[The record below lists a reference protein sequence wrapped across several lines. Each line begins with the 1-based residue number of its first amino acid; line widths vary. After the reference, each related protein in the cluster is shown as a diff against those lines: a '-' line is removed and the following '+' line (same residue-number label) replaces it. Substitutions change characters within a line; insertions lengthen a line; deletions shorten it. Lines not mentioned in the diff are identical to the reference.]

1 MVTFS
6 NLWKEL
12 KRRLRKKK
20 RWLSLGAVTLVAG
33 AAALGLWLD
42 RADQRSGAHT
52 DTDKGAEIGVMG
64 RTVVQP
70 ASNQNDPATIEALNS
85 VRSSSEQRSVF
96 VQKRYVCG
104 EETEK
109 LGPMPSAE
117 IIKKHEEHPEW
128 NVVLDQEGSVFFVE
142 DVEDLAPKCKE
153 NGYFGLDK
161 SGNLSLFDGLPEQD
175 HVIRTFFQ
183 LNVEHLKSS
192 LPQDA
197 VKQLYSG
204 IRIADLADYNS
215 VLSTFSEYAV
225 EATAPLE

>member
-1 MVTFS
+1 MTFS

-33 AAALGLWLD
+33 AAVLGLWLKETGSSNGSQSE
-42 RADQRSGAHT
+42 AE
-52 DTDKGAEIGVMG
+52 KGGEIGVMG
-64 RTVVQP
+64 RSIVQP
-70 ASNQNDPATIEALNS
+70 ASAQNDSGTEEALNA
-85 VRSSSEQRSVF
+85 VRGSTEQRSVF
-96 VQKRYVCG
+96 MQKRYVCG

-109 LGPMPSAE
+109 LGSMAPAD

-128 NVVLDQEGSVFFVE
+128 KVVLDQEGSVFFVE
-142 DVEDLAPKCKE
+142 EVEDLAPKCKE
-153 NGYFGLDK
+153 NAYFGLDK

-183 LNVEHLKSS
+183 LNVQHLKSS

-204 IRIADLADYNS
+204 IRITDLADYNS

-225 EATAPLE
+225 EAAAPLE